1 MKNDFQLQ
9 DQFNRRTF
17 LKRTGGVG
25 LAALASLLVREGW
38 AETGPRSEAR
48 SLLGPRDEGTKG
60 LRDVGTDP
68 NPTPRTLNPSEG
80 GLPGLPHFPAKAK
93 RVIYLFQSG
102 APSQIDL
109 YDPKPQ
115 LKERFRED
123 LPASVRMGQR
133 LTGMTSG
140 QKAFPVAPGIFGAK
154 TFGQSGLTIS
164 ELLPNI
170 GGIADEICM
179 IRSMFTDA
187 INHDPAVTF
196 VQTGHQLAGRPSM
209 GSWLSYGLGTM
220 NRDLPTYV
228 VLTSIGRGRQD
239 DQPLYDRLWGSGF
252 IPTQHQ
258 GVKFRNT
265 GDPVLFLSDPHG
277 IDRQTRRE
285 MLDELMGLNKIQRT
299 ATGDPEVDTRI
310 SQYELAFRMQAS
322 VPELLDIST
331 EPSAVLEMYGPDV
344 HRKGSYAYNCL
355 LARRLAERG
364 VRFVQ
369 LFHMGWDHHF
379 DLPRMVRGQAQ
390 DTDIPSSAL
399 IKDLK
404 QRGMLDDTL
413 VVWGGEFGRTVYS
426 QGDLTE
432 TNYGRDHHPRCF
444 SIWMAGG
451 GIKPGMSYGQT
462 DDYSYNIAENPVS
475 MHDLHATMLHLL
487 GVDHERLTFKY
498 LGRDFRLTDV
508 SGEVPSAILK

>member
-1 MKNDFQLQ
+1 MELVTEPNFQLQ
-9 DQFNRRTF
+9 DHFNRRTF

-25 LAALASLLVREGW
+25 LAALMGILAGESWGQ
-38 AETGPRSEAR
+38 
-48 SLLGPRDEGTKG
+48 
-60 LRDVGTDP
+60 
-68 NPTPRTLNPSEG
+68 TPGDKQRFG
-80 GLPGLPHFPAKAK
+80 GLPGVPHFQPKAN

-102 APSQIDL
+102 APSQMELFDG
-109 YDPKPQ
+109 KPALAGKRGQ
-115 LKERFRED
+115 D
-123 LPASVRMGQR
+123 LPSSIRMGQR

-140 QKAFPVAPGIFGAK
+140 QATFPVAPGIYKFGK
-154 TFGQSGLTIS
+154 YGQSGQWMS
-164 ELLPNI
+164 EILPHL
-170 GGIADEICM
+170 GGIADEISV

-196 VQTGHQLAGRPSM
+196 LQTGNQIAGRPSM
-209 GSWLSYGLGTM
+209 GAWLSYGLGTM
-220 NRDLPTYV
+220 NNDLPAYV
-228 VLTSIGRGRQD
+228 VLTSIGSGRSD

-285 MLDELMGLNKIQRT
+285 MLDDLMGLNKVRKSVM
-299 ATGDPEVDTRI
+299 GDPEIDTRI
-310 SQYELAFRMQAS
+310 SQYELAFRMQMS
-322 VPELLDIST
+322 VPELLEIDK
-331 EPSAVLEMYGPDV
+331 EPSSILEMYGPDV
-344 HRKGSYAYNCL
+344 KRKGSYAYNCL

-379 DLPRMVRGQAQ
+379 NLPKAVKAQAK
-390 DTDIPSSAL
+390 DIDQPSAAL
-399 IKDLK
+399 ITDLK

-426 QGDLTE
+426 QGTLTD
-432 TNYGRDHHPRCF
+432 TDYGRDHHPRCF

-451 GIKPGMSYGQT
+451 GLKPGVSYGET
-462 DDYSYNIAENPVS
+462 DDYSYNIVKDPVS
-475 MHDLHATMLHLL
+475 VHDLHATMLHLL
-487 GVDHERLTFKY
+487 GIDHERLTFPY
-498 LGRDFRLTDV
+498 QGRDFRLTDV
-508 SGEVPSAILK
+508 SGDVLTDLLR

>member
-1 MKNDFQLQ
+1 MDFHLQ

-25 LAALASLLVREGW
+25 LAALVGILNNEGL
-38 AETGPRSEAR
+38 AAT
-48 SLLGPRDEGTKG
+48 LGKKDDKKRF
-60 LRDVGTDP
+60 
-68 NPTPRTLNPSEG
+68 G
-80 GLPGLPHFPAKAK
+80 GLDGVPHFAPKAK

-102 APSQIDL
+102 APSQMEL
-109 YDPKPQ
+109 YDPKP
-115 LKERFRED
+115 LLEKRRAED
-123 LPASVRMGQR
+123 LPASIRMGQR

-140 QKAFPVAPGIFGAK
+140 QKTFPVAPGIFK
-154 TFGQSGLTIS
+154 FEKHGQSGLEVS
-164 ELLPNI
+164 ELLPEI
-170 GGIADEICM
+170 GGIGDEICL
-179 IRSMFTDA
+179 IRSMYTDA

-196 VQTGHQLAGRPSM
+196 LQTGFQIAGRPSI
-209 GSWLSYGLGTM
+209 GSWLSYGLGTF
-220 NRDLPTYV
+220 NNDLPTYV
-228 VLTSIGRGRQD
+228 VLTSIGTGRSD

-252 IPTQHQ
+252 LPTHHQ

-285 MLDELMGLNKIQRT
+285 MLDELMGLNKIRKT
-299 ATGDPEVDTRI
+299 ATGDPEIDTRI
-310 SQYELAFRMQAS
+310 SQYELAFRMQSS
-322 VPELLDIST
+322 VPELLEIEK
-331 EPSAVLEMYGPDV
+331 EPAAVLEMYGPDV
-344 HRKGSYAYNCL
+344 KRKGSYAYNCL

-379 DLPRMVRGQAQ
+379 DLPKSVKGQAQ
-390 DTDIPSSAL
+390 DVDRPSAAL

-426 QGDLTE
+426 QGEMTP

-451 GIKPGMSYGQT
+451 GVKPGMTYGKT

-475 MHDLHATMLHLL
+475 VHDLHATMLHLL
-487 GVDHERLTFKY
+487 GIDHERLTFRY
-498 LGRDFRLTDV
+498 QGRDFRLTDV
-508 SGEVPSAILK
+508 FGNVVKELLA